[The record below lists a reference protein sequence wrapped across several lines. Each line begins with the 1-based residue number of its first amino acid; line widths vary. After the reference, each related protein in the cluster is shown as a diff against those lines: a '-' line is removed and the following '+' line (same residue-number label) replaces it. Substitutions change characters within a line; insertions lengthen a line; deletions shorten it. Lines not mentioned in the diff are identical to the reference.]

1 MRLAMAWIEVSGDS
15 RVHFPKGRCARLRG
29 EGLHFPEVNYDF
41 GDSAAAEVSDLD
53 LQAPLTPPT
62 AFVEDPLLGEN
73 ASSAVPPHAAEE
85 AWRPL
90 SFLPGSSP
98 ETVSSPPDLLQGM
111 VEEFLVEE
119 AGAEVGVA
127 VRSRL
132 STHLCARVVRVTVA
146 FQSGAPALSSL

>member
-1 MRLAMAWIEVSGDS
+1 MT
-15 RVHFPKGRCARLRG
+15 
-29 EGLHFPEVNYDF
+29 YDF
-41 GDSAAAEVSDLD
+41 GDAAAAEVSDLD
-53 LQAPLTPPT
+53 LQAQPTPLT
-62 AFVEDPLLGEN
+62 ASVEDPPFGED

-85 AWRPL
+85 ALRLL
-90 SFLPGSSP
+90 SFCPGSFP

-127 VRSRL
+127 VCSRP